1 MLESFL
7 KRLENIGM
15 AAEKLYRNTL
25 KELFQVK
32 NGLTAS
38 LLFFFL
44 EYAKNLGGS
53 DDTKRRKKR
62 GWPYLKKLK

>member
-7 KRLENIGM
+7 KRLKNIGM
-15 AAEKLYRNTL
+15 ASEKLYRNTL

-38 LLFFFL
+38 LLFFFFGICQ
-44 EYAKNLGGS
+44 KFGRVG
-53 DDTKRRKKR
+53 RH
-62 GWPYLKKLK
+62 

>member
-15 AAEKLYRNTL
+15 ASEKLYRNTL

-38 LLFFFL
+38 LLFFFFGNMPKIWEGRTTL
-44 EYAKNLGGS
+44 NEE
-53 DDTKRRKKR
+53 RKED
-62 GWPYLKKLK
+62 GLI